1 MIRFGKALA
10 RASVTSLVLA
20 LLVGSAPAAAIAPRA
35 PLASRATL
43 APAST
48 LSPQQAP
55 SDRERLWSN
64 GCLAWESRTTPPSC
78 VFGVKSSGFTLAL
91 VGDSHV
97 SHLFAGFEALAK
109 KRGWRLE
116 VFVKVSCPFL
126 DIRIRNYLE
135 DREYTECATWNK
147 RVLKRL
153 QEIRPDLT
161 VTIAFRGIH
170 PMDASRNTPYR
181 EGAAIGRMLAKVPG
195 RKAVIVDTPLSYR
208 DVPKCLRRNPSNPDT
223 CRIPSTEVLSSG
235 VRTREKAAADVGNA
249 TYLDLTKSICGPFPC
264 RVVKNGVVMFRDT
277 HHLTNT
283 YAATLRDVLGS
294 ALDRALD

>member
-1 MIRFGKALA
+1 MIRSGMALV
-10 RASVTSLVLA
+10 RASVAVLLLT
-20 LLVGSAPAAAIAPRA
+20 LLVGSVPAAAIAPRA
-35 PLASRATL
+35 PAIGLAL
-43 APAST
+43 APATT
-48 LSPQQAP
+48 LSPQEAP

-64 GCLAWESRTTPPSC
+64 GCLAWESRTSPPTC
-78 VFGVKSSGFTLAL
+78 VFGVKTSSFTLAI

-126 DIRIRNYLE
+126 DIPIRNYFE

-147 RVLKRL
+147 NVLKKL
-153 QEIRPDLT
+153 QSIHPDLT
-161 VTIAFRGIH
+161 VTIPFRGIH
-170 PMDASRNTPYR
+170 PMDPTRDTPYR

-208 DVPKCLRRNPSNPDT
+208 DVPKCLRRNPSDPDV
-223 CRIPSTEVLSSG
+223 CRIPSVQVLSSG
-235 VRTREKAAADVGNA
+235 VRTREKAAADVGGA
-249 TYLDLTKSICGPFPC
+249 TYLDITKAICGPFPC

-283 YAATLRDVLGS
+283 YAAMLRDVLGT